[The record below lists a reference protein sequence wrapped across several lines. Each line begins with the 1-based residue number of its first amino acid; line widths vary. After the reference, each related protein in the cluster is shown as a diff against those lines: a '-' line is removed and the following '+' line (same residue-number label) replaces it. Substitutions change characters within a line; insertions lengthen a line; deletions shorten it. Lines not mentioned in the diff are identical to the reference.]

1 MANKISRRD
10 FLRKSGI
17 GLAAMTVVPNVV
29 LGKSHGHTAPSDKLN
44 IAGVGV
50 GGRGAGVLKSLESQ
64 NIVALCDTDWKY
76 AKNTFDR
83 YPGAR
88 RFWDYRTMF
97 DQMGN
102 SIDAVMVATA
112 DHTHCLIASEAITMG
127 KHVYCEKPLTH
138 SVYESRLLTK
148 LAEKYDVAT
157 QMGNQGP
164 LEAVCARCVTGS
176 GMERSVR

>member
-76 AKNTFDR
+76 AKI
-83 YPGAR
+83 P
-88 RFWDYRTMF
+88 
-97 DQMGN
+97 
-102 SIDAVMVATA
+102 SIAIRELAVSGIIAQCSIRWAT
-112 DHTHCLIASEAITMG
+112 
-127 KHVYCEKPLTH
+127 
-138 SVYESRLLTK
+138 
-148 LAEKYDVAT
+148 
-157 QMGNQGP
+157 
-164 LEAVCARCVTGS
+164 
-176 GMERSVR
+176 RSML